1 MAIVGK
7 HRLTQIVLFARSV
20 TCRGTFG
27 TTWNG
32 EGAWMC
38 AAGLDDAVTLRTG
51 RQWVHVAAR
60 VPEWTWILFISWR
73 RFTIVLRNGPITVTA
88 NGNMTDRS
96 LIQGLTFSFN
106 DLTLRRTETFLPV
119 SMGLDLQGRREGNFS
134 SIICFLF
141 VYFVCVQSLG
151 TGICFLILE
160 TKCLPACSSNVSL
173 EIHSWAECFR
183 RIILKETII
192 INKNLWKCILLPT

>member
-1 MAIVGK
+1 MAIVGR

-96 LIQGLTFSFN
+96 LIRGLTFSFN
-106 DLTLRRTETFLPV
+106 DLTLRRTEPFLPV
-119 SMGLDLQGRREGNFS
+119 SMGLDLQGRRWREFLKCNLFSFCLFCVCAKLGDWNLLSYSGNQMSSCLFFKCFS
-134 SIICFLF
+134 WNS
-141 VYFVCVQSLG
+141 
-151 TGICFLILE
+151 
-160 TKCLPACSSNVSL
+160 
-173 EIHSWAECFR
+173 
-183 RIILKETII
+183 
-192 INKNLWKCILLPT
+192 